1 VRQRRGLATAVALAA
16 VAAGG
21 APAAHAGDGRPR
33 WDTRVLALVPPP
45 GFPARAYVAPDGRIY
60 EGTYENPAG
69 DGVPSRVFEY
79 TGDGTLLRSWT
90 VQGQDLS
97 QGHGVQVATS
107 DARGRLVLLDKA
119 PARALLLDLR
129 TGAQTTYATFADVP
143 DMLGNAPE
151 PDYGAWAP
159 DGSLYVG
166 DYQQGVV
173 WRVPPGGGAAQVWL
187 DDPLLQGG
195 MFGTAGLVLEPGGRS
210 LLVAQGSESG
220 GLGGGDPS
228 SGRLLR
234 VQIEPDGKAGPVAQL
249 WESRPADAPDGIAL
263 ARSGRIY
270 VALVGPTNQ
279 IAVVNPDGSEAER
292 FPQTPFAGDDGSPVP
307 FDSVSSVMFLGTRLI
322 VAQQSYEQGNP
333 AHQAILDVEAGEE
346 GVPEA
351 IPPNAGLRPGE
362 QVVKAARRKGHR
374 GRRHRRRHRRRAP
387 RPSMH

>member
-1 VRQRRGLATAVALAA
+1 VRSRALRAALA
-16 VAAGG
+16 VG
-21 APAAHAGDGRPR
+21 ALLGALASGAHADVRPR

-45 GFPARAYVAPDGRIY
+45 GFPARAYVAPNGRIY

-69 DGVPSRVFEY
+69 DSVASRVFEY
-79 TGDGTLLRSWT
+79 TGEGTLLRSWT
-90 VQGQDLS
+90 VQGQDLA

-119 PARALLLDLR
+119 PARALLLDPR
-129 TGAQTTYATFADVP
+129 TGEQSTYATFADVA
-143 DMLGNAPE
+143 DLLGQTPA
-151 PDYGAWAP
+151 PDYGVWGP

-166 DYQQGVV
+166 DYQQGVI

-187 DDPLLQGG
+187 NDPLLQGG
-195 MFGTAGLVLEPGGRS
+195 MFGTAGLALEPDGRT

-220 GLGGGDPS
+220 GLGGGNPS
-228 SGRLLR
+228 TGRLLS
-234 VQIEPDGKAGPVAQL
+234 VEIAPDGKPGPVKQL

-292 FPQTPFAGDDGSPVP
+292 FPQTPLTGDNGSPVP

-346 GVPEA
+346 GVPEL

-362 QVVKAARRKGHR
+362 QAVRSARAAHKRNKHRRH
-374 GRRHRRRHRRRAP
+374 RRHRRR
-387 RPSMH
+387 